1 MGTHG
6 TNLRICSREQLI
18 MLQGEA
24 GRALENLPMNV
35 AHNIQGDRTRFRER
49 VLKMAMEEFSFPT
62 LGLMEQQLKS
72 FFKEV
77 FGIRIVLPN
86 HDLQLTGK
94 RNALMFVPWDFT
106 EGMIIDAYRKKWD
119 YSCPD
124 FHPNLL
130 DRSLE
135 QPRPDVDPGYC
146 FTFHLG
152 LEPDEKTLGKFAH
165 KGFSETG
172 IQETL
177 SLKEYLLSS
186 GFMKFQ
192 YDEFMDTRG
201 TKTIVS
207 SRESKHRELSV
218 QCEKVGKRTE
228 MRIVK
233 DHISPGDHPKGGS
246 RSIVLCSELF

>member
-18 MLQGEA
+18 TLQSEA
-24 GRALENLPMNV
+24 GRALQNAPMNI
-35 AHNIQGDRTRFRER
+35 AHNIQGDRTRFREE
-49 VLKMAMEEFSFPT
+49 VLEMVLEKFNIPT
-62 LGLMEQQLKS
+62 PSLMESQLQS
-72 FFKEV
+72 FFKGV
-77 FGIRIVLPN
+77 FGGRIALPD
-86 HDLQLTGK
+86 HGLQLTG
-94 RNALMFVPWDFT
+94 RQNALMFVPWDFT
-106 EGMIIDAYRKKWD
+106 EEGIIDAYRKKWD

-124 FHPNLL
+124 FHPKLL

-135 QPRPDVDPGYC
+135 QPRPDVAPGYC

-152 LEPDEKTLGKFAH
+152 LKPDEKTLGKFAH
-165 KGFSETG
+165 QGFSETG

-177 SLKEYLLSS
+177 SLKEYLLIS

-218 QCEKVGKRTE
+218 HCEKVGKRTE

-233 DHISPGDHPKGGS
+233 DHIFPSNHPKGGP
-246 RSIVLCSELF
+246 RSIVLDSELF